1 MCVCVPALQVLRN
14 GSLAARD
21 TNRSVPLM
29 QLQLGAIF
37 APARSATSSKF
48 SVSIRHG
55 RNMGSTW
62 NVTFGQQGPNFGTTW
77 THLASRLAPTW
88 AQIGSYMRN
97 LRPSWDPFRQV
108 RAQDGPNPDSMRYT
122 EDFNFYRYFQRFL
135 ALMGVRRR
143 PLCPGLSWAQLPRW
157 TPAVGLKLARARRE
171 LGPGWLVFGPT

>member
-1 MCVCVPALQVLRN
+1 MCVPALQVLRN

-62 NVTFGQQGPNFGTTW
+62 NVTFGQ
-77 THLASRLAPTW
+77 
-88 AQIGSYMRN
+88 
-97 LRPSWDPFRQV
+97 
-108 RAQDGPNPDSMRYT
+108 DGPNPDSMRYT

-143 PLCPGLSWAQLPRW
+143 PLCPRLSWAQLPRW
-157 TPAVGLKLARARRE
+157 TPAVGLKLARARPRLARVRPNLGQGRPSLTPVGLWHACFLSVLLGTGGSTRRE
-171 LGPGWLVFGPT
+171 ATWIILVG